1 MNLELVLAA
10 GIATGTIL
18 LFAAL
23 GEILTER
30 SGIINLGVEG
40 ILFVGALAGY
50 KVGMDTGD
58 PWLGLLAAMVAGAAL
73 AAIHAVV
80 CIHFQADQIVSGL
93 ALTFLGTG
101 VALVMGDGLAGNT
114 AGAVT
119 VPTWTVPLLS
129 DIPFLGP
136 ALFTGQS
143 VLVYIGYLLVPIV
156 ALWIDRTR
164 PGLHLRAVG
173 ESPSGADALGIDV
186 YRVRYVYTL
195 VGGALAGLA
204 GATISLAVTPGWFAA
219 QTTSGL
225 GWIAVG
231 LVIFAQWSPWRAL
244 FGAYLIA
251 VIRRLTLDL
260 QGPHDFF
267 GIPNP
272 FFTYQP
278 STFFLNMLPY
288 AMVILVLV
296 IASREARRKRLGAP
310 AALGIPF
317 VRGERGH

>member
-1 MNLELVLAA
+1 MNLEVTFAA
-10 GIATGTIL
+10 GVATGTIL

-50 KVGMDTGD
+50 KIGLDTGS
-58 PWLGLLAAMVAGAAL
+58 PWLGLLAALIAGALLAL
-73 AAIHAVV
+73 LHAIV

-101 VALVMGDGLAGNT
+101 LALVLGDGLASNTGN
-114 AGAVT
+114 AVV
-119 VPTWTVPLLS
+119 VPTLTLPLLS
-129 DIPFLGP
+129 SIPVLGP
-136 ALFTGQS
+136 VFFTGQS
-143 VLVYIGYLLVPIV
+143 VLVYIGYLLVPVV
-156 ALWIDRTR
+156 ALWIDHTR

-173 ESPSGADALGIDV
+173 ESPTGADALGIGV
-186 YRVRYVYTL
+186 YRVRYLYTC

-204 GATISLAVTPGWFAA
+204 GATITMAITPGWFAG

-231 LVIFAQWSPWRAL
+231 LVIFAQWSPWRAM

-288 AMVILVLV
+288 AMVIFVLVL
-296 IASREARRKRLGAP
+296 ASREARRRRLGAP

-317 VRGERGH
+317 VRGARGH

>member
-1 MNLELVLAA
+1 M
-10 GIATGTIL
+10 
-18 LFAAL
+18 
-23 GEILTER
+23 
-30 SGIINLGVEG
+30 
-40 ILFVGALAGY
+40 
-50 KVGMDTGD
+50 
-58 PWLGLLAAMVAGAAL
+58 
-73 AAIHAVV
+73 
-80 CIHFQADQIVSGL
+80 SGL

-101 VALVMGDGLAGNT
+101 VALVLSDGLAGST
-114 AGAVT
+114 EGAVT
-119 VPTWTVPLLS
+119 VPGCRCSRASVPRA
-129 DIPFLGP
+129 
-136 ALFTGQS
+136 ALFTNQS
-143 VLVYIGYLLVPIV
+143 LLVYLGYLLVPVV

-186 YRVRYVYTL
+186 YRVRYVYTC